1 VATFTNRATLSY
13 TGGSI
18 DSNTVT
24 GELLD
29 VLSATKTAVIDTYS
43 ARDEITYVVAL
54 RNTGPSALTGITV
67 TDDLGGYLFN
77 GSTVYPLTYVE
88 GSVSYYVNGVLQ
100 AAPAVTAGPPMVVSG
115 LSIPAGGS
123 AILIYEAAVNGFA
136 PLASGSSVVNTATV
150 SGSGI
155 SAPVQVSETVFAEN
169 LADLAIS
176 KSLSPS
182 VVTENGQLTYTFIIE
197 NYGNTPANA
206 TDNVIVT
213 DVFSPILDP
222 ISVSFNGVTWTAGT
236 NYTYDAATGTF
247 ATVAGEITVPAATY
261 TQNADG
267 TWTVTPGVSTLVV
280 TGTV

>member
-1 VATFTNRATLSY
+1 
-13 TGGSI
+13 
-18 DSNTVT
+18 
-24 GELLD
+24 
-29 VLSATKTAVIDTYS
+29 
-43 ARDEITYVVAL
+43 
-54 RNTGPSALTGITV
+54 
-67 TDDLGGYLFN
+67 
-77 GSTVYPLTYVE
+77 
-88 GSVSYYVNGVLQ
+88 
-100 AAPAVTAGPPMVVSG
+100 M
-115 LSIPAGGS
+115 
-123 AILIYEAAVNGFA
+123 
-136 PLASGSSVVNTATV
+136 
-150 SGSGI
+150 
-155 SAPVQVSETVFAEN
+155 QVSETVFAEN